1 MAREQHEYDDI
12 PGTFVFDAERS
23 REGYGINMFC
33 MSLMKD
39 ENRRAFK
46 ANEAEYLKKFKLTP
60 EQADAVLKRDYNRML
75 ELGGNIYFTAKLGA
89 TDGHSFQHL
98 AATMTGSTQQDY
110 ADMMLG
116 GGRSVEGNRSR
127 TGKNKP
133 SAFLSSG
140 EAKGPGKKA
149 CKERDEEAGR
159 QGQSQEQ
166 PEIQQTKI
174 QTSQTQDSKTEVGR
188 GQNHRRR
195 RFIARARHRRGA
207 RQRQDRGAVLEAGVL
222 GLREI
227 ARVDARDQARCRD
240 HRL

>member
-1 MAREQHEYDDI
+1 MAREHREYDDI
-12 PGTFVFDAERS
+12 PGTFVFDADRS

-110 ADMMLG
+110 ADMMLERRPLG
-116 GGRSVEGNRSR
+116 GGQPLAHRQEQALGISLGRR
-127 TGKNKP
+127 GKRAAKP
-133 SAFLSSG
+133 SAKKTAKSATKKPAAKAKAKSSQKSSKPKSRS
-140 EAKGPGKKA
+140 AK
-149 CKERDEEAGR
+149 R
-159 QGQSQEQ
+159 
-166 PEIQQTKI
+166 
-174 QTSQTQDSKTEVGR
+174 KTAKR
-188 GQNHRRR
+188 K
-195 RFIARARHRRGA
+195 
-207 RQRQDRGAVLEAGVL
+207 
-222 GLREI
+222 
-227 ARVDARDQARCRD
+227 
-240 HRL
+240 